1 MQKAAG
7 SRIALPVYTFSIAL
21 CSLIVLGAM
30 LLSPSEAGNTVILG
44 LSLPRLAIAVGFLC
58 VFLLFS
64 ALSYRAIRDRG
75 WAERLLD
82 LWFGGGRLSR
92 WLAGSA
98 GIGLGLGW
106 IGCFLPPYQA
116 GVLEPHWNRIQPVMI
131 FLLSVSIVTLALFFV
146 MRRDP
151 QIRGKH
157 SRSVFR
163 LSGILFIISLPL
175 LVLMLSSKYDAYRL
189 EDFWY
194 GAGVPLLP
202 TQLILTLLAGII
214 FLRIGRHGFTNR
226 SDVIVFWLLYGITA
240 ALWAL
245 EPLEK
250 SFLFIGPH
258 EPNQVLYPF
267 ADAATFDLAS
277 QFGLIGQGIYIFD
290 TPFFERTLYLAFL
303 IYLHSFFGQNY
314 ELLMAV
320 QAAVFAILPPIIYW
334 IGRSL
339 NMRAVGFTGALI
351 ALWRGIN
358 SIAASNLIDLSNPKM
373 ILTDFPAAIGVALI
387 VLFCCEWLRN
397 PDKKWTYALWT
408 GGAIGLTIMLRT
420 NGLVFLALVPFFA
433 LFRYAPKWKNW
444 LVASA
449 LLGFAVIAITLPWE
463 LRNVSRG
470 APLYGPI
477 VTKIEH
483 VIRTRYPLPADGPET
498 QNRNGSPFTIQQ
510 IRPLSFLIEDQPL
523 QDSQA
528 CQTIAC
534 FAPIHFIHNINT
546 SILLLPTSPVMD
558 DLWHTVKRTHPY
570 WRPDWNGIFT
580 PSSLFFFA
588 LNVFFISL
596 GISMAWKHQRLP
608 GLVPLTVFAIYN
620 ISNAFARTSGGR
632 YIVPADWIITLYFI
646 AGVLFV
652 ITEAARY
659 AHVKLGSVI
668 GPVPEEHSQRQRQA
682 APAVTAVLLLL
693 LLFGLGSL
701 VPLSEKLYAPRYADF
716 DFTGAMQKY
725 ETDITETGL
734 TNVQIETFLREPNA
748 EWLVGR
754 ALYPRFY
761 KAGQGEIAFPP
772 YKVMEFSRTG
782 FMLAGPKGSDAI
794 VLPGS
799 VPAHFPHAEDV
810 LVIGCREQEHM
821 DALVV
826 ILLDGSNAVY
836 TRSPL
841 SPRACPLEQPVCESE
856 GECP

>member
-7 SRIALPVYTFSIAL
+7 SWIVLPIYTFSIAL
-21 CSLIVLGAM
+21 CSLILLGAM
-30 LLSPSEAGNTVILG
+30 FLSPSEARNTVFLG
-44 LSLPRLAIAVGFLC
+44 LSLPRLVIAAG
-58 VFLLFS
+58 LLFAFILFS
-64 ALSYRAIRDRG
+64 LIFFKAYTNHK
-75 WAERLLD
+75 WAEQVIRQ
-82 LWFGGGRLSR
+82 WFSDGRFSR
-92 WLAGSA
+92 WLGVLAA
-98 GIGLGLGW
+98 IGLGLGW
-106 IGCFLPPYQA
+106 IGFFLPDYRA
-116 GVLEPHWNRIQPVMI
+116 GVLGPHWARLQPIVI
-131 FLLSVSIVTLALFFV
+131 FILTLSLATLVVLFFSRSTFSPRRWSLKNVFGLSVLLFFASF
-146 MRRDP
+146 P
-151 QIRGKH
+151 I
-157 SRSVFR
+157 
-163 LSGILFIISLPL
+163 

-258 EPNQVLYPF
+258 EPNNVLYPF

-277 QFGLIGQGIYIFD
+277 QFGLIGQGIYIFQ

-320 QAAVFAILPPIIYW
+320 QASVFAILPPIIYW
-334 IGRSL
+334 IGRTL

-358 SIAASNLIDLSNPKM
+358 SIAASNLIDLANPKM

-387 VLFCCEWLRN
+387 VLFCCEWLKD
-397 PDKKWTYALWT
+397 PAKKWTYALWA

-433 LFRYAPKWKNW
+433 FFRYAPKWTNW

-449 LLGFAVIAITLPWE
+449 LLVFAVIAITLPWE

-477 VTKIEH
+477 VNKIEL
-483 VIRTRYPLPADGPET
+483 VIRTRYPLPADSPGS
-498 QNRNGSPFTIQQ
+498 QNRNLSPVTIQQ
-510 IRPLSFLIEDQPL
+510 TRPISFLIEDRTL
-523 QDSQA
+523 QDGQA

-534 FAPIHFIHNINT
+534 FAPLHFIHNINT

-570 WRPDWNGIFT
+570 WRPDWNGVFT
-580 PSSLFFFA
+580 PLSLFFFA

-608 GLVPLTVFAIYN
+608 GLVPLAVFTIYN
-620 ISNAFARTSGGR
+620 LSNAFARTSGGR
-632 YIVPADWIITLYFI
+632 YIVPADWIMTLYFM

-652 ITEAARY
+652 ITEAARLV
-659 AHVKLGSVI
+659 HVNLGSLI
-668 GPVPEEHSQRQRQA
+668 GPALEEHSQRQRQA
-682 APAVTAVLLLL
+682 SPAAKAALLLL

-716 DFTGAMQKY
+716 DFVGTMQKY
-725 ETDITETGL
+725 ETEITEAGL
-734 TNVQIETFLREPNA
+734 TNVQIETFLGEPNA

-761 KAGQGEIAFPP
+761 KARQGEIAFPP

-782 FMLAGPKGSDAI
+782 VVLAGPKGSDAI
-794 VLPGS
+794 VLPGG
-799 VPAHFPHAEDV
+799 VPAHLPHAQDV
-810 LVIGCREQEHM
+810 LVIGCREEEYV
-821 DALVV
+821 DALAV

-836 TRSPL
+836 TRSPII
-841 SPRACPLEQPVCESE
+841 SFTCPLE
-856 GECP
+856 